1 MKREST
7 VPFGR
12 AMYPSTLIPRPS
24 TTLRMGR
31 VYNLIGAGMARM
43 ELRIWK
49 ELVQERW
56 YKIAKSRV

>member
-1 MKREST
+1 
-7 VPFGR
+7 
-12 AMYPSTLIPRPS
+12 
-24 TTLRMGR
+24 MGR